1 MSSFNIF
8 SIVWIAIAVIT
19 FCSLFFVVA
28 PYGRHI
34 KKGWGPNISARLGW
48 VFMESPCVILML
60 GLAIFA
66 WEKLNLVHLV
76 FLIIWLSHYVHRTFI
91 WPFKADMLGKEMPIT
106 IALSAFFFNI
116 VNVSIQGYWIF
127 YFVSYSV
134 DWLSSPFFI
143 TGVLIF
149 FIGMYIN
156 IRSDYILINLR
167 KEKGPGYHVANT
179 FLYKHLSCPNYFG
192 ELLEWMGWAIL
203 TYSLSGFVFFLWT
216 FANLFPRAIANHKW
230 YKKQFKQYP
239 QSRKAVIPWII

>member
-8 SIVWIAIAVIT
+8 SIARIAIAVIT

-34 KKGWGPNISARLGW
+34 KEGWGPNISARLGW

>member
-8 SIVWIAIAVIT
+8 SIAWIAIAVIT

-34 KKGWGPNISARLGW
+34 KEGWGPNISARLGW

-203 TYSLSGFVFFLWT
+203 TYSLSGFVFFIWT

>member
-8 SIVWIAIAVIT
+8 SIAWIAIAVIT

-34 KKGWGPNISARLGW
+34 KEGWGPNISARLGW

-91 WPFKADMLGKEMPIT
+91 WPFKADMLGKEMPIA

>member
-8 SIVWIAIAVIT
+8 SIAWIAIAVIT

-34 KKGWGPNISARLGW
+34 KEGWGPNISARLGW

-91 WPFKADMLGKEMPIT
+91 WPFKADMLGKKMPIT

>member
-8 SIVWIAIAVIT
+8 SIAWIAIAVIT

-34 KKGWGPNISARLGW
+34 KEGWGPNISARLGW

-66 WEKLNLVHLV
+66 LEKLNLVHLV

-203 TYSLSGFVFFLWT
+203 TYSLSGFVFFIWT

-230 YKKQFKQYP
+230 YKKQFKEYP